1 VLASREASVSGF
13 RDQGEFNMFRS
24 AACAASGAVAVTVAA
39 MAGLLPHVARSAEP
53 ASGAEAHPPAPVA
66 VGETVVMQQIEIVAK
81 VKRLNEARTGIQ
93 TQTGASVYTLDEAAI
108 NAVPG
113 GDNTLLNQ
121 VILQAPEVAQD
132 SFGQF
137 HIRGEH
143 NGLQYRVNGLI
154 LPEGISV
161 FGQSLDPRLI
171 SSMSLITGALPAE
184 YGLRT
189 AGIIDITTKNGA
201 LQPGGSVSIYGGSH
215 GTVQPSFSYAGSSGS
230 FNYFVVG
237 DYLRNRLGIE
247 SPDGS
252 SNPIHDDTRQ
262 YHGFVYL
269 EDVLDVDNRLA
280 VTAGTSSGSFQ
291 VPNRSGVQ
299 PSGGW
304 NVNGQTAFPS
314 ENLDENQREITQFA
328 ILSWQHSDGPLDTHT
343 ALVSR
348 YSSLNF
354 QPDALGDLLF
364 NGVAQQAYKR
374 NVAFGLQS
382 DAAYK
387 LNDAHTVRAGIY
399 LQNDRSTSL
408 TNSQVLPVD
417 ASGAQTSNT
426 PVTIV
431 DNSAKTE
438 RIESVYVQDE
448 YRLLPQLTVNYGAR
462 FDNFNAFTSG
472 KQLSPRLNVVWHAL
486 PRTTVHGGY
495 SRYFSPPPFELV
507 GSETVS
513 KFAGTSNAPAVTQ
526 ADSPKAERAHYVDL
540 GVEQKITGALTAAI
554 DSYYKWSKD
563 LIDEGQFGAP
573 IILTPFNYRDGR
585 QFGIILSTNYAGR
598 DLSAYANI
606 AFQSDKGRGFESA
619 QFNFAPEDLTYVA
632 THYIDLDHE
641 QRVTASAG
649 ASYLWRDTRF
659 SSDLLF
665 GSGLRASLTL
675 PDGTTIPN
683 GTHLPY
689 YTQVN
694 AGVSHLFHLPGAG
707 TLTTRFDVINVFD
720 RQYQIRNGTGVGV
733 GAPQFGPRRG
743 YFFGISKSV

>member
-1 VLASREASVSGF
+1 
-13 RDQGEFNMFRS
+13 M
-24 AACAASGAVAVTVAA
+24 AAAVAMSV
-39 MAGLLPHVARSAEP
+39 GLLPLAARSADSAP
-53 ASGAEAHPPAPVA
+53 ASDAADAGAGPSPVAAAEAPI
-66 VGETVVMQQIEIVAK
+66 QQIEIVEK

-93 TQTGASVYTLDEAAI
+93 TQTGASVYTVDQDAI

-137 HIRGEH
+137 HVRGEH
-143 NGLQYRVNGLI
+143 NGLQYRVNGII

-201 LQPGGSVSIYGGSH
+201 LAPGGSVSIYGGSH
-215 GTVQPSFSYAGSSGS
+215 GTVQPSFNYAGSSGS
-230 FNYFVVG
+230 FNYFVAG
-237 DYLRNRLGIE
+237 DYLRSGLGIE

-262 YHGFVYL
+262 HHGFAYL
-269 EDVLDVDNRLA
+269 EDVLDADNRLA
-280 VTAGTSSGSFQ
+280 LTFGMSSGSFQ
-291 VPNRSGVQ
+291 IPQQSGLQ
-299 PSGGW
+299 PTLGS
-304 NVNGQTAFPS
+304 NVNGQTTFPS
-314 ENLDENQREITQFA
+314 ENLNENQREITQFA
-328 ILSWQHSDGPLDTHT
+328 ILGWQHSDGPLDTHT
-343 ALVSR
+343 ALISR

-354 QPDALGDLLF
+354 QPDPIGDLLY
-364 NGVAQQAYKR
+364 NGVSQQAYKR

-408 TNSQVLPVD
+408 TSSLVLPVD
-417 ASGAQTSNT
+417 STGMQTSNT
-426 PVTIV
+426 PFTVV
-431 DNSAKTE
+431 DDGDKTE

-448 YRLLPQLTVNYGAR
+448 YRLLQTLTINFGGR
-462 FDNFNAFTSG
+462 FDHFTAFASG
-472 KQLSPRLNVVWHAL
+472 SQFSPRVNVVWQAL
-486 PRTTVHGGY
+486 ADTTVHGGY

-513 KFAGTSNAPAVTQ
+513 KFNGTSNAPAVTQ
-526 ADSPKAERAHYVDL
+526 ADTPKAERANYVDL

-585 QFGIILSTNYAGR
+585 QYGIILSTNYAGR
-598 DLSAYANI
+598 DLSAYANL
-606 AFQSDKGRGFESA
+606 AFQSDKGRGIESA
-619 QFNFAPEDLTYVA
+619 QFNFSQDDLNYIA

-641 QRVTASAG
+641 QRVTGSAG
-649 ASYLWRDTRF
+649 ASYLWQETRF
-659 SSDLLF
+659 SADLLF
-665 GSGLRASLTL
+665 GSGLRASTN
-675 PDGTTIPN
+675 TPN
-683 GTHLPY
+683 DTHLPY

-694 AGVSHLFHLPGAG
+694 TGVSHVFHIAGAG
-707 TLTTRFDVINVFD
+707 TLTARADVINVFD
-720 RQYQIRNGTGVGV
+720 REYQIRNGTGVGV

-743 YFFGISKSV
+743 YFFGLSKSL

>member
-1 VLASREASVSGF
+1 
-13 RDQGEFNMFRS
+13 M
-24 AACAASGAVAVTVAA
+24 AAAVAMSV
-39 MAGLLPHVARSAEP
+39 GLLPLAARSADSAP
-53 ASGAEAHPPAPVA
+53 ASDAADAGAGPSPVAAAEAPI
-66 VGETVVMQQIEIVAK
+66 QQIEIVEK

-93 TQTGASVYTLDEAAI
+93 TQTGASVYTVDQDAI

-137 HIRGEH
+137 HVRGEH
-143 NGLQYRVNGLI
+143 NGLQYRVNGII

-201 LQPGGSVSIYGGSH
+201 LAPGGSVSIYGGSH
-215 GTVQPSFSYAGSSGS
+215 GTVQPSFNYAGSSGS
-230 FNYFVVG
+230 FNYFVAG
-237 DYLRNRLGIE
+237 DYLRSGLGIE

-262 YHGFVYL
+262 YHGFAYL
-269 EDVLDVDNRLA
+269 EDVLDADNRLA
-280 VTAGTSSGSFQ
+280 LTFGMSSGSFQ
-291 VPNRSGVQ
+291 IPQQSGLQ
-299 PSGGW
+299 PTLGS
-304 NVNGQTAFPS
+304 NVNGQTTFPS
-314 ENLDENQREITQFA
+314 ENLNENQREITQFA
-328 ILSWQHSDGPLDTHT
+328 ILGWQHSDGPLDTHT
-343 ALVSR
+343 ALISR

-354 QPDALGDLLF
+354 QPDPIGDLLY
-364 NGVAQQAYKR
+364 NGVSQQAYKR

-408 TNSQVLPVD
+408 TSSLVLPVD
-417 ASGAQTSNT
+417 STGMQTSNT
-426 PVTIV
+426 PFTVV
-431 DNSAKTE
+431 DNGDKTE

-448 YRLLPQLTVNYGAR
+448 YRLLQTLTINFGGR
-462 FDNFNAFTSG
+462 FDHFTAFASG
-472 KQLSPRLNVVWHAL
+472 SQFSPRVNVVWQAL
-486 PRTTVHGGY
+486 ADTTVHGGY

-513 KFAGTSNAPAVTQ
+513 RFNGTSNAAAVTQ
-526 ADSPKAERAHYVDL
+526 ADTPKAERANYVDL

-585 QFGIILSTNYAGR
+585 QYGIILSTNYAGR
-598 DLSAYANI
+598 DLSAYANL
-606 AFQSDKGRGFESA
+606 AFQSDKGRGIESA
-619 QFNFAPEDLTYVA
+619 QFNFSQDDLNYIA

-641 QRVTASAG
+641 QRVTGSAG
-649 ASYLWRDTRF
+649 ASYLWQETRF
-659 SSDLLF
+659 SADLLF
-665 GSGLRASLTL
+665 GSGLRASTN
-675 PDGTTIPN
+675 TPN
-683 GTHLPY
+683 DTHLPY

-694 AGVSHLFHLPGAG
+694 TGVSHVFHIAGAG
-707 TLTTRFDVINVFD
+707 TLTARADVINVFD
-720 RQYQIRNGTGVGV
+720 REYQIRNGTGVGV

-743 YFFGISKSV
+743 YFFGLSKSL

>member
-1 VLASREASVSGF
+1 
-13 RDQGEFNMFRS
+13 M
-24 AACAASGAVAVTVAA
+24 AAAVAMSV
-39 MAGLLPHVARSAEP
+39 GLLPLAARSADSAP
-53 ASGAEAHPPAPVA
+53 ASDAADAGAGPSPVAAAEAPI
-66 VGETVVMQQIEIVAK
+66 QQIEIVEK

-93 TQTGASVYTLDEAAI
+93 TQTGASVYTVDQDAI

-137 HIRGEH
+137 HVRGEH
-143 NGLQYRVNGLI
+143 NGLQYRVNGII

-201 LQPGGSVSIYGGSH
+201 LAPGGSVSIYGGSH
-215 GTVQPSFSYAGSSGS
+215 GTVQPSFNYAGSSGS
-230 FNYFVVG
+230 FNYFVAG
-237 DYLRNRLGIE
+237 DYLRSGLGIE

-262 YHGFVYL
+262 HHGFAYL
-269 EDVLDVDNRLA
+269 EDVLDADNRLA
-280 VTAGTSSGSFQ
+280 LTFGMSSGSFQ
-291 VPNRSGVQ
+291 IPQQSGLQ
-299 PSGGW
+299 PTLGS
-304 NVNGQTAFPS
+304 NVNGQTTFPS
-314 ENLDENQREITQFA
+314 ENLNENQREITQFA
-328 ILSWQHSDGPLDTHT
+328 ILGWQHSDGPLDTHT
-343 ALVSR
+343 ALISR

-354 QPDALGDLLF
+354 QPDPIGDLLY
-364 NGVAQQAYKR
+364 NGVSQQAYKR

-408 TNSQVLPVD
+408 TSSLVLPVD
-417 ASGAQTSNT
+417 STGMQTSNT
-426 PVTIV
+426 PFTVV
-431 DNSAKTE
+431 DNGDKTE

-448 YRLLPQLTVNYGAR
+448 YRLLQTLTINFGGR
-462 FDNFNAFTSG
+462 FDHFTAFASG
-472 KQLSPRLNVVWHAL
+472 SQFSPRLNVVWQAL
-486 PRTTVHGGY
+486 AGTTVHGGY

-513 KFAGTSNAPAVTQ
+513 RFNGTSNAAAVTQ
-526 ADSPKAERAHYVDL
+526 ADTPKAERANYVDL

-585 QFGIILSTNYAGR
+585 QYGIILSTNYAGR
-598 DLSAYANI
+598 DLSAYANL
-606 AFQSDKGRGFESA
+606 AFQSDKGRGIESA
-619 QFNFAPEDLTYVA
+619 QFNFSQDDLNYIA

-641 QRVTASAG
+641 QRVTGSAG
-649 ASYLWRDTRF
+649 ASYLWQETRF
-659 SSDLLF
+659 SADLLF
-665 GSGLRASLTL
+665 GSGLRASTN
-675 PDGTTIPN
+675 TPN
-683 GTHLPY
+683 DTHLPY

-694 AGVSHLFHLPGAG
+694 TGVSHVFHIAGAG
-707 TLTTRFDVINVFD
+707 TLTARADVINVFD
-720 RQYQIRNGTGVGV
+720 REYQIRNGTGVGV

-743 YFFGISKSV
+743 YFFGLSKSL

>member
-1 VLASREASVSGF
+1 
-13 RDQGEFNMFRS
+13 
-24 AACAASGAVAVTVAA
+24 
-39 MAGLLPHVARSAEP
+39 
-53 ASGAEAHPPAPVA
+53 
-66 VGETVVMQQIEIVAK
+66 
-81 VKRLNEARTGIQ
+81 
-93 TQTGASVYTLDEAAI
+93 
-108 NAVPG
+108 
-113 GDNTLLNQ
+113 
-121 VILQAPEVAQD
+121 
-132 SFGQF
+132 
-137 HIRGEH
+137 
-143 NGLQYRVNGLI
+143 
-154 LPEGISV
+154 
-161 FGQSLDPRLI
+161 
-171 SSMSLITGALPAE
+171 MSLITGALPAE

-280 VTAGTSSGSFQ
+280 VTAGTSSGSFRI
-291 VPNRSGVQ
+291 PNRSGVQ
-299 PSGGW
+299 PSAGW

-472 KQLSPRLNVVWHAL
+472 KQLSPRLNVVWQAL

-649 ASYLWRDTRF
+649 ASYLWRNTRF

>member
-1 VLASREASVSGF
+1 MSV
-13 RDQGEFNMFRS
+13 
-24 AACAASGAVAVTVAA
+24 
-39 MAGLLPHVARSAEP
+39 GLLPLAARSADSAP
-53 ASGAEAHPPAPVA
+53 ASDAADAGAGPSPVAAAEAPI
-66 VGETVVMQQIEIVAK
+66 QQIEIVEK

-93 TQTGASVYTLDEAAI
+93 TQTGASVYTVDQDAI

-137 HIRGEH
+137 HVRGEH
-143 NGLQYRVNGLI
+143 NGLQYRVNGII

-201 LQPGGSVSIYGGSH
+201 LAPGGSVSIYGGSH
-215 GTVQPSFSYAGSSGS
+215 GTVQPSFNYAGSSGS
-230 FNYFVVG
+230 FNYFVAG
-237 DYLRNRLGIE
+237 DYLRSGLGIE

-262 YHGFVYL
+262 HHGFAYL
-269 EDVLDVDNRLA
+269 EDVLDADNRLA
-280 VTAGTSSGSFQ
+280 LTFGMSSGSFQ
-291 VPNRSGVQ
+291 IPQQSGLQ
-299 PSGGW
+299 PTLGS
-304 NVNGQTAFPS
+304 NVNGQTTFPS

-328 ILSWQHSDGPLDTHT
+328 ILGWQHSDGPLDTHT
-343 ALVSR
+343 ALISR

-354 QPDALGDLLF
+354 QPDPIGDLLY
-364 NGVAQQAYKR
+364 NGVSQQAYKR

-408 TNSQVLPVD
+408 TSSLVLPVD
-417 ASGAQTSNT
+417 SSGMQTSNT
-426 PVTIV
+426 PFTVV
-431 DNSAKTE
+431 DDGDKTE

-448 YRLLPQLTVNYGAR
+448 YRLLQTLTINFGGR
-462 FDNFNAFTSG
+462 FDHFTAFASG
-472 KQLSPRLNVVWHAL
+472 SQFSPRVNVVWQAL
-486 PRTTVHGGY
+486 ADTTVHGGY

-513 KFAGTSNAPAVTQ
+513 KFNGTSNAPAVTQ
-526 ADSPKAERAHYVDL
+526 ADTPKAERANYVDL
-540 GVEQKITGALTAAI
+540 GVEQKITGALNAAI

-585 QFGIILSTNYAGR
+585 QYGIILSANYAGR
-598 DLSAYANI
+598 DLSAYANL
-606 AFQSDKGRGFESA
+606 AFQSDKGRGIESA
-619 QFNFAPEDLTYVA
+619 QFNFSPDDLNYIA

-641 QRVTASAG
+641 QRVTGSAG
-649 ASYLWRDTRF
+649 ASYLWQETRF
-659 SSDLLF
+659 SADLLF
-665 GSGLRASLTL
+665 GSGLRASTN
-675 PDGTTIPN
+675 TPN
-683 GTHLPY
+683 DTHLPY

-694 AGVSHLFHLPGAG
+694 TGVSHVFHIAGAG
-707 TLTTRFDVINVFD
+707 TLTARADVINVFD
-720 RQYQIRNGTGVGV
+720 REYQIRNGTGVGV

-743 YFFGISKSV
+743 YFFGLSKSL

>member
-1 VLASREASVSGF
+1 
-13 RDQGEFNMFRS
+13 M
-24 AACAASGAVAVTVAA
+24 AAAVAMSV
-39 MAGLLPHVARSAEP
+39 GLLPLAARSAGSAP
-53 ASGAEAHPPAPVA
+53 ASDAADAGAGPSPVAAAEAPI
-66 VGETVVMQQIEIVAK
+66 QQIEIVEK

-93 TQTGASVYTLDEAAI
+93 TQTGASVYTVDQDAI

-137 HIRGEH
+137 HVRGEH
-143 NGLQYRVNGLI
+143 NGLQYRVNGII

-201 LQPGGSVSIYGGSH
+201 LAPGGSVSIYGGSH
-215 GTVQPSFSYAGSSGS
+215 GTVQPSFNYADSSGS
-230 FNYFVVG
+230 FNYFVAG
-237 DYLRNRLGIE
+237 DYLRSGLGIE

-262 YHGFVYL
+262 HHGFAYL
-269 EDVLDVDNRLA
+269 EDVLDADNRLA
-280 VTAGTSSGSFQ
+280 LTFGMSSGSFQ
-291 VPNRSGVQ
+291 IPQQSGLQ
-299 PSGGW
+299 PTLGS
-304 NVNGQTAFPS
+304 NVNGQTTFPS
-314 ENLDENQREITQFA
+314 ENLNENQREITQFA
-328 ILSWQHSDGPLDTHT
+328 ILGWQHSDGPLDTHT
-343 ALVSR
+343 ALISR

-354 QPDALGDLLF
+354 QPDPIGDLLY
-364 NGVAQQAYKR
+364 NGVSQQAYKR

-408 TNSQVLPVD
+408 TSSLVLPVD
-417 ASGAQTSNT
+417 STGMQTSNT
-426 PVTIV
+426 PFTVV
-431 DNSAKTE
+431 DNGDKTE

-448 YRLLPQLTVNYGAR
+448 YRLLQTLTINFGGR
-462 FDNFNAFTSG
+462 FDHFTAFASG
-472 KQLSPRLNVVWHAL
+472 SQFSPRLNVVWQAL
-486 PRTTVHGGY
+486 ADTTVHGGY

-513 KFAGTSNAPAVTQ
+513 RFNGTSNAAAVTQ
-526 ADSPKAERAHYVDL
+526 ADTPKAERANYVDL

-585 QFGIILSTNYAGR
+585 QYGIILSTNYAGR
-598 DLSAYANI
+598 DLSAYANL
-606 AFQSDKGRGFESA
+606 AFQSDKGRGIESA
-619 QFNFAPEDLTYVA
+619 QFNFPADDLNYIA

-641 QRVTASAG
+641 QRVTGSAG
-649 ASYLWRDTRF
+649 ASYLWQETRF
-659 SSDLLF
+659 SADLLF
-665 GSGLRASLTL
+665 GSGLRASTN
-675 PDGTTIPN
+675 TPN
-683 GTHLPY
+683 DTHLPY

-694 AGVSHLFHLPGAG
+694 TGVSHVFHIAGAG
-707 TLTTRFDVINVFD
+707 TLTARADVINVFD
-720 RQYQIRNGTGVGV
+720 REYQIRNGTGVGV

-743 YFFGISKSV
+743 YFFGLSKSL

>member
-1 VLASREASVSGF
+1 
-13 RDQGEFNMFRS
+13 M
-24 AACAASGAVAVTVAA
+24 AAAVAMSV
-39 MAGLLPHVARSAEP
+39 GLLPLAARSADSAP
-53 ASGAEAHPPAPVA
+53 ASDAADAGAGPSPVAAAEAPI
-66 VGETVVMQQIEIVAK
+66 QQIEIVEK

-93 TQTGASVYTLDEAAI
+93 TQTGASVYTVDQDAI

-137 HIRGEH
+137 HVRGEH
-143 NGLQYRVNGLI
+143 NGLQYRVNGII

-201 LQPGGSVSIYGGSH
+201 LAPGGSVSIYGGSH
-215 GTVQPSFSYAGSSGS
+215 GTVQPSFNYAGSSGS
-230 FNYFVVG
+230 FNYFVAG
-237 DYLRNRLGIE
+237 DYLRSGLGIE

-262 YHGFVYL
+262 HHGFAYL
-269 EDVLDVDNRLA
+269 EDVLDADNRLA
-280 VTAGTSSGSFQ
+280 LTFGMSSGSFQ
-291 VPNRSGVQ
+291 IPQQSGLQ
-299 PSGGW
+299 PTLGS
-304 NVNGQTAFPS
+304 NVNGQTTFPS

-328 ILSWQHSDGPLDTHT
+328 ILGWQHSDGPLDTHT
-343 ALVSR
+343 ALISR

-354 QPDALGDLLF
+354 QPDPIGDLLY
-364 NGVAQQAYKR
+364 NGVSQQAYKR

-408 TNSQVLPVD
+408 TSSLVLPVD
-417 ASGAQTSNT
+417 SSGMQTSNT
-426 PVTIV
+426 PFTVV
-431 DNSAKTE
+431 DDGDKTE

-448 YRLLPQLTVNYGAR
+448 YRLLQTLTINFGGR
-462 FDNFNAFTSG
+462 FDHFTAFASG
-472 KQLSPRLNVVWHAL
+472 SQFSPRVNVVWQAL
-486 PRTTVHGGY
+486 ADTTVHGGY

-513 KFAGTSNAPAVTQ
+513 KFNGTSNAPAVTQ
-526 ADSPKAERAHYVDL
+526 ADTPKAERANYVDL
-540 GVEQKITGALTAAI
+540 GVEQKITGALNAAI

-585 QFGIILSTNYAGR
+585 QYGIILSANYAGR
-598 DLSAYANI
+598 DLSAYANL
-606 AFQSDKGRGFESA
+606 AFQSDKGRGIESA
-619 QFNFAPEDLTYVA
+619 QFNFSPDDLNYIA

-641 QRVTASAG
+641 QRVTGSAG
-649 ASYLWRDTRF
+649 ASYLWQETRF
-659 SSDLLF
+659 SADLLF
-665 GSGLRASLTL
+665 GSGLRASTN
-675 PDGTTIPN
+675 TPN
-683 GTHLPY
+683 DTHLPY

-694 AGVSHLFHLPGAG
+694 TGVSHVFHIAGAG
-707 TLTTRFDVINVFD
+707 TLTARADVINVFD
-720 RQYQIRNGTGVGV
+720 REYQIRNGTGVGV

-743 YFFGISKSV
+743 YFFGLSKSL

>member
-1 VLASREASVSGF
+1 
-13 RDQGEFNMFRS
+13 MFRI
-24 AACAASGAVAVTVAA
+24 AARAALRTTAVAVGTVGCLFPL
-39 MAGLLPHVARSAEP
+39 MAKADSAEAAAAKADAAGAP
-53 ASGAEAHPPAPVA
+53 APLAAEAAAPAAAEAADAGPI
-66 VGETVVMQQIEIVAK
+66 EQIEIVGR

-93 TQTGASVYTLDEAAI
+93 TQTGASVYTLDQAAI
-108 NAVPG
+108 TAVPG
-113 GDNTLLNQ
+113 GENTLLNQ

-154 LPEGISV
+154 LPEGISA

-189 AGIIDITTKNGA
+189 AGIIDITTRNGA

-215 GTVQPSFSYAGSSGS
+215 GTVQPSISYAGASGS
-230 FNYFVVG
+230 YNYFVVG
-237 DYLRNRLGIE
+237 DYLRSGLGIE

-252 SNPIHDDTRQ
+252 SNPIHDDTKQ
-262 YHGFVYL
+262 YHSFAYL
-269 EDVLDVDNRLA
+269 EKVLDSDNRLA
-280 VTAGTSSGSFQ
+280 LTAGISSGSFQ
-291 VPNRSGVQ
+291 IPNRSGVP
-299 PSGGW
+299 PSLGL
-304 NVNGQTAFPS
+304 NVNGQTDFPS
-314 ENLDENQREITQFA
+314 QDLNENQREITQFG
-328 ILSWQHSDGPLDTHT
+328 ILSFQHSEGPLDTHT
-343 ALVSR
+343 ALTTR

-354 QPDALGDLLF
+354 QPDPIGDLLF
-364 NGVAQQAYKR
+364 NGVSQLAYKR
-374 NVAFGLQS
+374 NVAFALQS

-387 LNDAHTVRAGIY
+387 LNEAHTLRGGVY

-408 TNSQVLPVD
+408 T
-417 ASGAQTSNT
+417 TSLVVAAPT
-426 PVTIV
+426 PNPATPFHIV
-431 DNSAKTE
+431 DDNARTE
-438 RIESVYVQDE
+438 RIESVYLQDE
-448 YRLLPQLTVNYGAR
+448 YRLLPTLTVNYGAR
-462 FDNFNAFTSG
+462 FDNVDAFTSG
-472 KQLSPRLNVVWHAL
+472 KQLSPRLNVVWQAL
-486 PRTTVHGGY
+486 ADTTVHGGY

-526 ADSPKAERAHYVDL
+526 ADTPKIERANYVDL
-540 GVEQKITGALTAAI
+540 GVEQKVTRELTAAI

-585 QFGIILSTNYAGR
+585 QYGIILSTNYAGQ
-598 DLSAYANI
+598 DLSAYANL
-606 AFQSDKGRGFESA
+606 AFQSDKGRKFESA
-619 QFNFAPEDLTYVA
+619 QFNFTPDDLAYVN

-641 QRVTASAG
+641 QRVTGSAG
-649 ASYLWRDTRF
+649 ASYLWRDTRI

-675 PDGTTIPN
+675 PNGSTIPN

-694 AGVSHLFHLPGAG
+694 LGLTHVFHLSGDG
-707 TLTTRFDVINVFD
+707 TLTARADVINLFD
-720 RQYQIRNGTGVGV
+720 REYEIRNGTGVGV

-743 YFFGISKSV
+743 YFFGLSKSL

>member
-1 VLASREASVSGF
+1 MLRF
-13 RDQGEFNMFRS
+13 
-24 AACAASGAVAVTVAA
+24 AAPAASGAMAAAVAMSV
-39 MAGLLPHVARSAEP
+39 GLLPLAARSADSAP
-53 ASGAEAHPPAPVA
+53 ASDAADAGAGPSPVAAAEAPI
-66 VGETVVMQQIEIVAK
+66 QQIEIVEK

-137 HIRGEH
+137 HVRGEH
-143 NGLQYRVNGLI
+143 NGLQYRVNGII

-201 LQPGGSVSIYGGSH
+201 LAPGGSVSIYGGSH
-215 GTVQPSFSYAGSSGS
+215 GTVQPSFNYAGSSGS
-230 FNYFVVG
+230 FNYFVAG
-237 DYLRNRLGIE
+237 DYLRSGLGIE

-262 YHGFVYL
+262 HHGFAYL
-269 EDVLDVDNRLA
+269 EDVLDADNRLA
-280 VTAGTSSGSFQ
+280 LTFGMSSGSFQ
-291 VPNRSGVQ
+291 IPQQSGLQ
-299 PSGGW
+299 PTLGS
-304 NVNGQTAFPS
+304 NVNGQTTFPS

-328 ILSWQHSDGPLDTHT
+328 ILGWQHSDGPLDTHT
-343 ALVSR
+343 ALISR

-354 QPDALGDLLF
+354 QPDPIGDLLY
-364 NGVAQQAYKR
+364 NGVSQQAYKR

-408 TNSQVLPVD
+408 TNSLVLPVD
-417 ASGAQTSNT
+417 SSGMQTSNT
-426 PVTIV
+426 PFTVV
-431 DNSAKTE
+431 DDGDKTE

-448 YRLLPQLTVNYGAR
+448 YRLLQTLTINFGGR
-462 FDNFNAFTSG
+462 FDHFTAFASG
-472 KQLSPRLNVVWHAL
+472 SQFSPRVNVVWQAL
-486 PRTTVHGGY
+486 ADTTVHGGY

-513 KFAGTSNAPAVTQ
+513 KFNGTSNAPAVTQ
-526 ADSPKAERAHYVDL
+526 ADTPKAERANYVDL
-540 GVEQKITGALTAAI
+540 GVEQKITGALNAAI

-585 QFGIILSTNYAGR
+585 Q
-598 DLSAYANI
+598 
-606 AFQSDKGRGFESA
+606 
-619 QFNFAPEDLTYVA
+619 
-632 THYIDLDHE
+632 
-641 QRVTASAG
+641 
-649 ASYLWRDTRF
+649 
-659 SSDLLF
+659 
-665 GSGLRASLTL
+665 
-675 PDGTTIPN
+675 
-683 GTHLPY
+683 
-689 YTQVN
+689 
-694 AGVSHLFHLPGAG
+694 
-707 TLTTRFDVINVFD
+707 
-720 RQYQIRNGTGVGV
+720 
-733 GAPQFGPRRG
+733 
-743 YFFGISKSV
+743 

>member
-1 VLASREASVSGF
+1 
-13 RDQGEFNMFRS
+13 M
-24 AACAASGAVAVTVAA
+24 AAAVAMSV
-39 MAGLLPHVARSAEP
+39 GLLPLAARSADSAP
-53 ASGAEAHPPAPVA
+53 ASDAADAGAGPSPVAAAEAPI
-66 VGETVVMQQIEIVAK
+66 QQIEIVEK

-93 TQTGASVYTLDEAAI
+93 TQTGASVYTVDQDAI

-137 HIRGEH
+137 HVRGEH
-143 NGLQYRVNGLI
+143 NGLQYRVNGII

-201 LQPGGSVSIYGGSH
+201 LAPGGSVSIYGGSH
-215 GTVQPSFSYAGSSGS
+215 GTVQPSFNYAGSSGS
-230 FNYFVVG
+230 FNYFVAG
-237 DYLRNRLGIE
+237 DYLRSGLGIE

-262 YHGFVYL
+262 HHGFAYL
-269 EDVLDVDNRLA
+269 EDVLDADNRLA
-280 VTAGTSSGSFQ
+280 LTFGMSSGSFQ
-291 VPNRSGVQ
+291 IPQQSGLQ
-299 PSGGW
+299 PTLGS
-304 NVNGQTAFPS
+304 NVNGQTTFPS

-328 ILSWQHSDGPLDTHT
+328 ILGWQHSDGPLDTHT
-343 ALVSR
+343 ALISR

-354 QPDALGDLLF
+354 QPDPIGDLLY
-364 NGVAQQAYKR
+364 NGVSQQAYKR

-408 TNSQVLPVD
+408 TSSLVLPVD
-417 ASGAQTSNT
+417 SSGMQTSNT
-426 PVTIV
+426 PFTVV
-431 DNSAKTE
+431 DDGDKTE

-448 YRLLPQLTVNYGAR
+448 YRLLQTLTINFGGR
-462 FDNFNAFTSG
+462 FDHFTAFASG
-472 KQLSPRLNVVWHAL
+472 SQFSPRVNVVWQAL
-486 PRTTVHGGY
+486 ADTTVHGGY

-513 KFAGTSNAPAVTQ
+513 KFNGTSNAPAVTQ
-526 ADSPKAERAHYVDL
+526 ADTPKAERANYVDL
-540 GVEQKITGALTAAI
+540 GVEQKITGALNAAI

-585 QFGIILSTNYAGR
+585 QYGIILSANYAGR
-598 DLSAYANI
+598 DLSAYGNL
-606 AFQSDKGRGFESA
+606 AFQSDKGRGIESA
-619 QFNFAPEDLTYVA
+619 QFNFSPDDLNYIA

-641 QRVTASAG
+641 QRVTGSAG
-649 ASYLWRDTRF
+649 ASYLWQETRF
-659 SSDLLF
+659 SADLLF
-665 GSGLRASLTL
+665 GSGLRASTN
-675 PDGTTIPN
+675 TPN
-683 GTHLPY
+683 DTHLPY

-694 AGVSHLFHLPGAG
+694 TGVSHAFHIAGAG
-707 TLTTRFDVINVFD
+707 TLTARADVINVFD
-720 RQYQIRNGTGVGV
+720 REYQIRNGTGVGV

-743 YFFGISKSV
+743 YFFGLSKSL

>member
-1 VLASREASVSGF
+1 
-13 RDQGEFNMFRS
+13 M
-24 AACAASGAVAVTVAA
+24 AAAVAMSV
-39 MAGLLPHVARSAEP
+39 GLLPLAARSADSAP
-53 ASGAEAHPPAPVA
+53 ASDAADAGAGPSPVAAAEAPI
-66 VGETVVMQQIEIVAK
+66 QQIEIVEK
-81 VKRLNEARTGIQ
+81 VKRLNEARTAIQ
-93 TQTGASVYTLDEAAI
+93 TQTGASVYTVDQDAI

-137 HIRGEH
+137 HVRGEH
-143 NGLQYRVNGLI
+143 NGLQYRVNGII

-201 LQPGGSVSIYGGSH
+201 LAPGGSVSIYGGSH
-215 GTVQPSFSYAGSSGS
+215 GTVQPSFNYAGSSGS
-230 FNYFVVG
+230 FNYFVAG
-237 DYLRNRLGIE
+237 DYLRSGLGIE

-262 YHGFVYL
+262 HHGFAYL
-269 EDVLDVDNRLA
+269 EDVLDADNRLA
-280 VTAGTSSGSFQ
+280 LTFGMSSGSFQ
-291 VPNRSGVQ
+291 IPQQSGLQ
-299 PSGGW
+299 PTLGS
-304 NVNGQTAFPS
+304 NVNGQTTFPS
-314 ENLDENQREITQFA
+314 ENLNENQREITQFA
-328 ILSWQHSDGPLDTHT
+328 ILGWQHSDGPLDTHT
-343 ALVSR
+343 ALISR

-354 QPDALGDLLF
+354 QPDPIGDLLY
-364 NGVAQQAYKR
+364 NGVSQQAYKR

-408 TNSQVLPVD
+408 TSSLVLPVD
-417 ASGAQTSNT
+417 SSGMQTSNT
-426 PVTIV
+426 PFTVV
-431 DNSAKTE
+431 DDGDKTE

-448 YRLLPQLTVNYGAR
+448 YRLLQTLTINFGGR
-462 FDNFNAFTSG
+462 FDHFTAFASG
-472 KQLSPRLNVVWHAL
+472 SQFSPRVNVVWQAL
-486 PRTTVHGGY
+486 ADTTVHGGY

-513 KFAGTSNAPAVTQ
+513 KFNGTSNAPAVTQ
-526 ADSPKAERAHYVDL
+526 ADTPKAERANYVDL
-540 GVEQKITGALTAAI
+540 GVEQKITGALNAAI

-585 QFGIILSTNYAGR
+585 QYGIILSANYAGR
-598 DLSAYANI
+598 DLSAYANL
-606 AFQSDKGRGFESA
+606 AFQSDKGRGIESA
-619 QFNFAPEDLTYVA
+619 QFNFSPDDLNYIA

-641 QRVTASAG
+641 QRVTGSAG
-649 ASYLWRDTRF
+649 ASYLWQETRF
-659 SSDLLF
+659 SADLLF
-665 GSGLRASLTL
+665 GSGLRASTN
-675 PDGTTIPN
+675 TPN
-683 GTHLPY
+683 DTHLPY

-694 AGVSHLFHLPGAG
+694 TGVSHVFHIAGAG
-707 TLTTRFDVINVFD
+707 TLTARADVINVFD
-720 RQYQIRNGTGVGV
+720 REYQIRNGTGVGV

-743 YFFGISKSV
+743 YFFGLSKSL

>member
-1 VLASREASVSGF
+1 
-13 RDQGEFNMFRS
+13 M
-24 AACAASGAVAVTVAA
+24 AAAVAMSV
-39 MAGLLPHVARSAEP
+39 GLLPLAARSADSAP
-53 ASGAEAHPPAPVA
+53 ASDAADAGAGPSPVAAAEAPI
-66 VGETVVMQQIEIVAK
+66 QQIEIVEK

-93 TQTGASVYTLDEAAI
+93 TQTGASVYTVDQDAI

-137 HIRGEH
+137 HVRGEH
-143 NGLQYRVNGLI
+143 NGLQYRVNGII

-201 LQPGGSVSIYGGSH
+201 LAPGGSVSIYGGSH
-215 GTVQPSFSYAGSSGS
+215 GTVQPSFNYAGSSGS
-230 FNYFVVG
+230 FNYFVAG
-237 DYLRNRLGIE
+237 DYLRSGLGIE

-262 YHGFVYL
+262 HHGFAYL
-269 EDVLDVDNRLA
+269 EDVLDADNRLA
-280 VTAGTSSGSFQ
+280 LTFGMSSGSFQ
-291 VPNRSGVQ
+291 IPQQSGLQ
-299 PSGGW
+299 PTLGS
-304 NVNGQTAFPS
+304 NVNGQTTFPS
-314 ENLDENQREITQFA
+314 ENLNENQREITQFA
-328 ILSWQHSDGPLDTHT
+328 ILGWQHSDGPLDTHT
-343 ALVSR
+343 ALISR

-354 QPDALGDLLF
+354 QPDPIGDLLY
-364 NGVAQQAYKR
+364 NGVSQQAYKR

-408 TNSQVLPVD
+408 TSSLVLPVD
-417 ASGAQTSNT
+417 SSGMQTSNT
-426 PVTIV
+426 PFTVV
-431 DNSAKTE
+431 DDGDKTE

-448 YRLLPQLTVNYGAR
+448 YRLLQTLTINFGGR
-462 FDNFNAFTSG
+462 FDHFTAFASG
-472 KQLSPRLNVVWHAL
+472 SQFSPRVNVVWQAL
-486 PRTTVHGGY
+486 ADTTVHGGY

-513 KFAGTSNAPAVTQ
+513 KFNGTSNAPAVTQ
-526 ADSPKAERAHYVDL
+526 ADTPKAERANYVDL
-540 GVEQKITGALTAAI
+540 GVEQKITGALNAAI

-585 QFGIILSTNYAGR
+585 QYGIILSANYAGR
-598 DLSAYANI
+598 DLSAYANL
-606 AFQSDKGRGFESA
+606 AFQSDKGRGIESA
-619 QFNFAPEDLTYVA
+619 QFNFSPDDLNYIA

-641 QRVTASAG
+641 QRVTGSAG
-649 ASYLWRDTRF
+649 ASYLWQETRF
-659 SSDLLF
+659 SADLLF
-665 GSGLRASLTL
+665 GSGLRASTN
-675 PDGTTIPN
+675 TPN
-683 GTHLPY
+683 DTHLPY

-694 AGVSHLFHLPGAG
+694 TGVSHVFHIAGAG
-707 TLTTRFDVINVFD
+707 TLTARADVINVFD
-720 RQYQIRNGTGVGV
+720 REYQIRNGTGVGV

-743 YFFGISKSV
+743 YFFGLSKSL